1 VSRDSSDNL
10 SSLVAADAAA
20 NERSA
25 LLESNVRS
33 RAAQVFFSASA
44 LIFLITAAVLWVIR
58 RPSDPWGGWAPVGLS
73 ALIGVLGPLFHWKLP
88 RRLRPTGVAACLLL
102 VMALAVVVAWS
113 RGTGLLSINLGM
125 MGLMVVLGTSMLGL
139 RAGIA
144 LSVLASATLVS
155 LYLAIHMGWVP
166 LLLPGT
172 ATLDRLMAHVG
183 LVAMG
188 LLVGASVLRMVQRAV
203 SEAAE
208 RNQRFRELLSMA
220 ADWYWEMDREYRF
233 THFTEDSFGRSGSG
247 ADLDLRDRIG
257 KTPWEL
263 DSMGLSE
270 EEMDA
275 HRADLESHRAFHGL
289 LLHRVGKD
297 GLPRYVS
304 FSGEPRFDTS
314 GNFRGYWGVGR
325 DVTAEVQAEQTKA
338 ASETRYRE
346 LFRRSPSPLVLH
358 RWGRVID
365 ANPAAMTMF
374 GYTQRSSMI
383 GQDLLAHYEPGD
395 ADRARQRCAR
405 IEGMAVGG
413 LLPQAEF
420 KLRTLAR
427 RRRLVAET
435 CVRVDSAG
443 GPATLSFYT
452 DQTET
457 SAAQEALRRSESLL
471 SHLVATSP
479 DIITLNDFDTG
490 RYIMVNKT
498 FEAVTGYTREEVL
511 GRTPAELGIYQRD
524 EQRSDV
530 SLQLHGQGK
539 VVDLPCEFKD
549 KSGRAIQAVMSA
561 AVFEANG
568 QHYTVTNSRDVT
580 ESERTRL
587 VQEAILS
594 NASIGIALTQRQRV
608 VLANPLV
615 ESMFGFASGTL
626 SGLPLQSIL
635 PEQEDFASLQS
646 SIKPQLES
654 GEMVDIELELPRR
667 DGSSFLC
674 RMMGKAVDPK
684 SPGNGTIWIM
694 EDVTERRRTEAALAL
709 AKDQAQAASRAKT
722 AFLAN
727 TSHELRTPLNGML
740 GLARLLQQPELDG
753 GTRRQYLDQ
762 LVDSAESLTSLIS
775 DILDISKVEAG
786 RLTLERLPFSLTDM
800 FNSIRLAYTTLARA
814 RGLEFSVEVDPAVP
828 SQVVGDPTRV
838 RQILTNYLGNALK
851 FTEAGRI
858 RLKVTTPRAGEVRVE
873 VSDTGPGVSAAL
885 QEQLFSPFTQADS
898 STTRRFGGTGLGLS
912 ICRELAALMQGEVG
926 VISQPGQG
934 ATFWAELPLPTAPA
948 LPPVRPAP
956 AEPADDGLVGR
967 HVLMVEDHPVNMM
980 IAVAQLEQWGLRVS
994 QALDGHQAIAAVHA
1008 AADAGEPFDA
1018 VLMDVQMPVMGG
1030 HQATRELR
1038 KRFSSTELPVVALT
1052 AAALVSERDEAL
1064 AAGMN
1069 DFLTKP
1075 VDAPRLR
1082 QTLARLIGKPEQR
1095 RAMPVETQGGQ
1106 HHDGAAVTTA
1116 GEQRHIG

>member
-1 VSRDSSDNL
+1 VSRDSSDDL
-10 SSLVAADAAA
+10 SSLVAADVATG
-20 NERSA
+20 ERSA

-44 LIFLITAAVLWVIR
+44 VIFAISALVLWVLR
-58 RPSDPWGGWAPVGLS
+58 VPTDPMGGWVPIGLS
-73 ALIGVLGPLFHWKLP
+73 ALIAVLGPLFQWRLP
-88 RRLRPTGVAACLLL
+88 RPLRPSGVVVCLLL
-102 VMALAVVVAWS
+102 VMVLAVTVAWS
-113 RGTGLLSINLGM
+113 RGTGLFSINLGM
-125 MGLMVVLGTSMLGL
+125 LGLMVALGTSMLGL
-139 RAGIA
+139 RAGVA
-144 LSVLASATLVS
+144 LALVSVATLLG
-155 LYLAIHMGWVP
+155 LYSALNAGW
-166 LLLPGT
+166 LSQQMPGT
-172 ATLDRLMAHVG
+172 ATPDRLMAHIG

-203 SEAAE
+203 GEATE
-208 RNQRFRELLSMA
+208 RNARFRELLSMA
-220 ADWYWEMDREYRF
+220 ADWYWEMDREYRY
-233 THFTEDSFGRSGSG
+233 THFTEDNRGQNGPRG
-247 ADLDLRDRIG
+247 AINLKDRIG

-289 LLHRVGKD
+289 MMHRVGKD
-297 GLPRYVS
+297 GLPQYVS
-304 FSGEPRFDTS
+304 FSGEPRFDPN

-325 DVTAEVQAEQTKA
+325 DITAEVQAEQTKA

-395 ADRARQRCAR
+395 TDRARQRCAR
-405 IEGMAVGG
+405 IEAMAVGG
-413 LLPQAEF
+413 LLPMAEF
-420 KLRTLAR
+420 RLRTLAK

-479 DIITLNDFDTG
+479 DIITLNDFETG

-498 FEAVTGYTREEVL
+498 FEAVTGYPREEVL
-511 GRTPAELGIYQRD
+511 GRTPAEIGIYQRD
-524 EQRSDV
+524 EQRAEV
-530 SLQLHGQGK
+530 GKQLHTQGK
-539 VVDLPCEFKD
+539 VMDLSCEFRSKA
-549 KSGRAIQAVMSA
+549 GQPIQAIVSA

-580 ESERTRL
+580 ASERTRL
-587 VQEAILS
+587 VQEAILA
-594 NASIGIALTQRQRV
+594 NASIGIALTQQQRL

-615 ESMFGFASGTL
+615 ESMFGFEPGSL
-626 SGLPLQSIL
+626 SGLPLESLINNR
-635 PEQEDFASLQS
+635 QEFAALQS
-646 SIKPQLES
+646 SITPQLQS

-667 DGSSFLC
+667 DGGSFLC

-684 SPGNGTIWIM
+684 SPASGTIWIM

-709 AKDQAQAASRAKT
+709 AKDQAQAASRAKS

-740 GLARLLQQPELDG
+740 GLARLLQNPELAD

-800 FNSIRLAYTTLARA
+800 FNSIRLAYTTLAHA
-814 RGLEFSVEVDPAVP
+814 RGLEFSVEVDAGVP

-851 FTEAGRI
+851 FTETGKI
-858 RLKVTTPRAGEVRVE
+858 RLHVTAPSPGHVRVE
-873 VSDTGPGVSAAL
+873 VSDTGPGISAAL
-885 QEQLFSPFTQADS
+885 QAQLFSPFTQADS

-912 ICRELAALMQGEVG
+912 ICRELASLMQGDVG
-926 VISQPGQG
+926 VQSQLGQG
-934 ATFWAELPLPTAPA
+934 ATFWAELPLPVAPTH
-948 LPPVRPAP
+948 PTVRPAP
-956 AEPADDGLVGR
+956 AAPQDDGLVGR

-980 IAVAQLEQWGLRVS
+980 IAVAQLEQWGLKVS
-994 QALDGHQAIAAVHA
+994 QALDGHQAIDAVQQA
-1008 AADAGEPFDA
+1008 AAAGEPFDA
-1018 VLMDVQMPVMGG
+1018 VLMDVQMPVMSG
-1030 HQATRELR
+1030 HEATRELR
-1038 KRFSSTELPVVALT
+1038 KLFSASQLPIVALT

-1082 QTLARLIGKPEQR
+1082 QTLARLIGHPEN
-1095 RAMPVETQGGQ
+1095 AQ
-1106 HHDGAAVTTA
+1106 HHPRGEVEHGAAA
-1116 GEQRHIG
+1116 ERHVS